1 MPRNLAANS
10 SAELAKQ
17 IRDNSNAL
25 WLSAPASGEKIMR
38 IGIYP
43 GTFDPITFGHCDII
57 RRALHVVDKLV
68 IGVALD
74 SAKDPLFDVKTRAK
88 IVQREIESM
97 GADGKRIS
105 VKHFSGLLVNFAK
118 EEKATLLIRGL
129 RAVSDFEYEFQ
140 MASVNNK
147 IAPEI
152 ETVFLTA
159 SDATHFISSRFVKQ
173 IARLGGPVDKFVPQH
188 VAELLREEFI
198 MPR

>member
-1 MPRNLAANS
+1 
-10 SAELAKQ
+10 
-17 IRDNSNAL
+17 
-25 WLSAPASGEKIMR
+25 MR

-43 GTFDPITFGHCDII
+43 GTFDPITFGHMDII

-74 SAKDPLFDVKTRAK
+74 SAKSPLFDVKARASLVAEDIK
-88 IVQREIESM
+88 SI
-97 GADGKRIS
+97 GAEASRIT
-105 VKHFSGLLVNFAK
+105 VKPFSGLLVNFAK

-173 IARLGGPVDKFVPQH
+173 IGKLGGDVSKFVSPH
-188 VAELLREEFI
+188 VARAMASEFALSN
-198 MPR
+198 

>member
-1 MPRNLAANS
+1 
-10 SAELAKQ
+10 
-17 IRDNSNAL
+17 
-25 WLSAPASGEKIMR
+25 MR

-43 GTFDPITFGHCDII
+43 GTFDPITFGHMDII
-57 RRALHVVDKLV
+57 RRALRVVDQLV

-74 SAKDPLFDVKTRAK
+74 SAKQPLFDVKTRAAMVEK
-88 IVQREIESM
+88 DISNATGVDAS
-97 GADGKRIS
+97 RIA
-105 VKHFSGLLVNFAK
+105 VKPFSGLLVNFAR
-118 EEKATLLIRGL
+118 EEGATLLIRGL

-173 IARLGGPVDKFVPQH
+173 IGRLGGDVTKFVSPD
-188 VAELLREEFI
+188 VAEMIRREYLVG
-198 MPR
+198 RG

>member
-1 MPRNLAANS
+1 
-10 SAELAKQ
+10 
-17 IRDNSNAL
+17 
-25 WLSAPASGEKIMR
+25 MR

-43 GTFDPITFGHCDII
+43 GTFDPITFGHLDII

-68 IGVALD
+68 IGVAHD
-74 SAKDPLFDVKTRAK
+74 SAKEPLFDVKARAAL
-88 IVQREIESM
+88 IRRELEGL
-97 GADGKRIS
+97 GADAKRVD
-105 VKHFSGLLVNFAK
+105 VKPFAGLLVTFAR
-118 EEKATLLIRGL
+118 EEKASLLIRGL

-173 IARLGGPVDKFVPQH
+173 IARLGGDVSKFVSGH
-188 VAELLREEFI
+188 VAEALKQEFLI
-198 MPR
+198 PRP

>member
-1 MPRNLAANS
+1 MPT
-10 SAELAKQ
+10 
-17 IRDNSNAL
+17 
-25 WLSAPASGEKIMR
+25 
-38 IGIYP
+38 GIYP
-43 GTFDPITFGHCDII
+43 GTFDPITFGHMDIV
-57 RRALHVVDKLV
+57 RRALSVVDRLV

-74 SAKDPLFDVKTRAK
+74 SAKEPLFDVKTRAAMVEK
-88 IVQREIESM
+88 DVANAV
-97 GADGKRIS
+97 GVDAKRIS
-105 VKHFSGLLVNFAK
+105 VKPFSGLLVNFAR

-173 IARLGGPVDKFVPQH
+173 IARLGGDVSKFVSPD
-188 VAELLREEFI
+188 VVEMIKREYL
-198 MPR
+198 MPRG

>member
-1 MPRNLAANS
+1 
-10 SAELAKQ
+10 
-17 IRDNSNAL
+17 
-25 WLSAPASGEKIMR
+25 MR
-38 IGIYP
+38 TGIYP
-43 GTFDPITFGHCDII
+43 GTFDPITFGHMDIV
-57 RRALHVVDKLV
+57 RRALAVVDRLV

-74 SAKDPLFDVKTRAK
+74 SAKEPLFDVKTRAAM
-88 IVQREIESM
+88 VE
-97 GADGKRIS
+97 GD
-105 VKHFSGLLVNFAK
+105 VKAGLGVEASRVAVKPFSGLLVNFAR

-173 IARLGGPVDKFVPQH
+173 IARLGGDVTKFVSAD
-188 VAELLREEFI
+188 VAEMIRREYL
-198 MPR
+198 MPG